1 MDDSK
6 GKLIAAAGALL
17 LLVILTP
24 LFIISLAAEDEQKKS
39 ALVSCGASVDGE
51 QMVVPPEYQD
61 AIRAAAKTANL
72 PEGVIA
78 AQLFTESR
86 FNPKAVNP
94 SGAGARGIAQFIPS
108 SWEVWGNGADPFD
121 PFAGIDAQG
130 RYMAQLQKDIA
141 SLAHSDQQRIELALA
156 AYNAGPAAVLAAG
169 GIPPIPETQAYV
181 PQIMGLAQAGSGSC
195 EIPGGDVIGEVGSGK
210 WVLPLADS
218 WVTSPFGYRGC
229 VEGVGC
235 ADYVANH
242 NGLDLATSG
251 GTGTVV
257 AATDLVIT
265 EVSTNWDAGLPVI
278 GHAPDDPSVT
288 FKYLH
293 CAEGSHRVRAGQ
305 TVAAGTPLC
314 TEGQSGDANGR
325 HLHFMILKDGT
336 PVDPE
341 PILLSH
347 NVPLRYQ

>member
-1 MDDSK
+1 M
-6 GKLIAAAGALL
+6 
-17 LLVILTP
+17 
-24 LFIISLAAEDEQKKS
+24 
-39 ALVSCGASVDGE
+39 
-51 QMVVPPEYQD
+51 
-61 AIRAAAKTANL
+61 
-72 PEGVIA
+72 
-78 AQLFTESR
+78 
-86 FNPKAVNP
+86 
-94 SGAGARGIAQFIPS
+94 
-108 SWEVWGNGADPFD
+108 
-121 PFAGIDAQG
+121 
-130 RYMAQLQKDIA
+130 
-141 SLAHSDQQRIELALA
+141 
-156 AYNAGPAAVLAAG
+156 
-169 GIPPIPETQAYV
+169 
-181 PQIMGLAQAGSGSC
+181 
-195 EIPGGDVIGEVGSGK
+195 
-210 WVLPLADS
+210 
-218 WVTSPFGYRGC
+218 TSPFGHRGC

-235 ADYVANH
+235 ADYIANH
-242 NGLDLATSG
+242 NGLDVATSG

-278 GHAPDDPSVT
+278 GHAPDDPSVA
-288 FKYLH
+288 FKYVH